1 MAMSRKLSF
10 SAVLKGDALDY
21 VSMLAFCDPKS
32 FVAGVL
38 HRHSGSWS
46 RIASLAPC
54 DLAVQVLNCIENYVD
69 VLCFFPTFQRL
80 LQRRIL

>member
-10 SAVLKGDALDY
+10 SAVLKGHALAD
-21 VSMLAFCDPKS
+21 VSMLAFRDPES
-32 FVAGVL
+32 FVAGEL

-54 DLAVQVLNCIENYVD
+54 DLVVQVLNWIGNYVD
-69 VLCFFPTFQRL
+69 VH
-80 LQRRIL
+80 

>member
-10 SAVLKGDALDY
+10 SAVLKGDAFAD
-21 VSMLAFCDPKS
+21 VSMLAFRDPES

-46 RIASLAPC
+46 RIASLAH
-54 DLAVQVLNCIENYVD
+54 ALNWIGNYVD
-69 VLCFFPTFQRL
+69 VHLFFPTFQRL
-80 LQRRIL
+80 IQRRIL

>member
-10 SAVLKGDALDY
+10 SAVLKGDVLAD
-21 VSMLAFCDPKS
+21 VSKLAFRDPES

-54 DLAVQVLNCIENYVD
+54 DLAVQVLNCIGNYVD
-69 VLCFFPTFQRL
+69 VH
-80 LQRRIL
+80 